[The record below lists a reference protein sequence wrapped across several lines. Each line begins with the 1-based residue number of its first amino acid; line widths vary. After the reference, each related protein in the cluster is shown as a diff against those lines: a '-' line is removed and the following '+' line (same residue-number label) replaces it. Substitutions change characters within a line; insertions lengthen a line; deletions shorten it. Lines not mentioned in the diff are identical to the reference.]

1 MAKGALDGLRVVE
14 LGNFLAAPYCTMIL
28 ADLGAEVIKIEP
40 PGMGDS
46 GRKTPPFV
54 NGESAGFM
62 SVNRNKL
69 GVTTN
74 LKTEAGVEI
83 ARRLAASSDVLVEN
97 LRLRTLAG
105 LWPRLRGPVETESG
119 TRLLLLFGLWP
130 GGLSPGPGRTG
141 PDRPGHVRDNQRYRG
156 AGRCADEARH
166 PGRRSDDCYV
176 CRVLDPSGASG
187 AFYQRQRSV
196 Y

>member
-83 ARRLAASSDVLVEN
+83 ARRLAALAPTFWWKTFGFVRWPALASAT
-97 LRLRTLAG
+97 RT
-105 LWPRLRGPVETESG
+105 
-119 TRLLLLFGLWP
+119 
-130 GGLSPGPGRTG
+130 
-141 PDRPGHVRDNQRYRG
+141 
-156 AGRCADEARH
+156 
-166 PGRRSDDCYV
+166 
-176 CRVLDPSGASG
+176 CRN
-187 AFYQRQRSV
+187 
-196 Y
+196 